1 MKWYTSFRRDILMT
15 FDKVKDL
22 IHQEL
27 KVSLDKIT
35 LDSKLQEDLGAD
47 SLDAVELIMS
57 MEDMFDISISDEQAQ
72 GLKTVKD
79 LVDLIDNK

>member
-1 MKWYTSFRRDILMT
+1 MT